1 MSICEDSPD
10 DTAVLH
16 IEGPL
21 RAPVGTGLRH
31 DVEAL
36 LRRGERK
43 IVVNLAGVSD
53 LDAAG
58 MGELVRAY
66 NAAIAANGALRI
78 THAFG
83 TTRELLAR
91 VGLFDLLSQPC
102 AKEATARR
110 T

>member
-1 MSICEDSPD
+1 MSITEDSSD

-21 RAPVGTGLRH
+21 RAPVGTGLRQN
-31 DVEAL
+31 VEAL

-66 NAAIAANGALRI
+66 NTAIAANGALRI

-83 TTRELLAR
+83 NTRELLAR
-91 VGLFDLLSQPC
+91 VGLFDLLN
-102 AKEATARR
+102 EAPGRLP
-110 T
+110 